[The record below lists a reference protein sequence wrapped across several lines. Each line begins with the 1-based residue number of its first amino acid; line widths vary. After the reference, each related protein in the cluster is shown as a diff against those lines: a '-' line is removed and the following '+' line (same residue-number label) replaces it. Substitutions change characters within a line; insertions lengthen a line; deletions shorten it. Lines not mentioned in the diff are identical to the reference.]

1 MLRPASIEP
10 IVSSWPPL
18 CSIACAMENAIDV
31 SHSPLRNAGHGRVHP
46 ARRPRHRACGPAG
59 GVPGER
65 GKRSGHP
72 RSEGRDPRRSD
83 RGAVP
88 GGRRNGGGSN
98 RQLPRS
104 PRREFPSSKRRC
116 SQTSRS
122 RKNESPLEYPERLGE
137 KVRAGVVELLNQQ
150 LADALDLALQAKQ
163 AHWNVKGPSFIALH
177 ELFDSVVEEIVEHAD
192 DLAER
197 AVELGGTSGAFGPRP
212 TRHACPA
219 PGVNTSRRS
228 RRPSPGSVPR
238 PERESMPRPG
248 WATLAQFQRLEREAD
263 L

>member
-1 MLRPASIEP
+1 
-10 IVSSWPPL
+10 
-18 CSIACAMENAIDV
+18 
-31 SHSPLRNAGHGRVHP
+31 
-46 ARRPRHRACGPAG
+46 
-59 GVPGER
+59 
-65 GKRSGHP
+65 
-72 RSEGRDPRRSD
+72 
-83 RGAVP
+83 
-88 GGRRNGGGSN
+88 
-98 RQLPRS
+98 
-104 PRREFPSSKRRC
+104 
-116 SQTSRS
+116 
-122 RKNESPLEYPERLGE
+122 
-137 KVRAGVVELLNQQ
+137 VVELLNQQ